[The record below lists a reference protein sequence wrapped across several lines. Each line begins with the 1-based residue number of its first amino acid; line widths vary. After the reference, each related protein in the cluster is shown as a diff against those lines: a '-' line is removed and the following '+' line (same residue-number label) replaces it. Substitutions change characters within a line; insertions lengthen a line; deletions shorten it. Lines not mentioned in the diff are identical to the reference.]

1 MPIGLGV
8 RDSFADIGASICEML
23 GVENKLCG
31 KSFYK
36 ELSMTK
42 ERLCEMA
49 KAAMQKSYSPY
60 SHCKVGAAL
69 LAKSGKVYLGCNI
82 ENASYSATIC
92 AERGAFMQA
101 VSVGARKFKA
111 ICIVG
116 GFDKITDFCYP
127 CGVCLQ
133 FMSEFCDKDFE
144 IVLYNGKE
152 IRVHTLGELLPYTF
166 NKDQLK

>member
-1 MPIGLGV
+1 MYV
-8 RDSFADIGASICEML
+8 NYE
-23 GVENKLCG
+23 
-31 KSFYK
+31 
-36 ELSMTK
+36 ELVQLALFT
-42 ERLCEMA
+42 RHRA
-49 KAAMQKSYSPY
+49 YAPY
-60 SHCKVGAAL
+60 SKFKVCA
-69 LAKSGKVYLGCNI
+69 YLVDINDECYYGCNI

-116 GFDKITDFCYP
+116 GIDEITDFCYP

-144 IVLYNGKE
+144 IVLFNGKE
-152 IRVHTLGELLPYTF
+152 IRVHTLGELMPFAF
-166 NKDQLK
+166 NKDLIK